1 MHLFHHRRDTFNCFL
16 ASIISIICYNLRAD
30 ALKKAGALLWFAPYE
45 TLSRCL
51 AFLFVSFH
59 FLHLLI

>member
-16 ASIISIICYNLRAD
+16 ASVISNLCYNVRAD
-30 ALKKAGALLWFAPYE
+30 ALKKADALLWFAPYE

-51 AFLFVSFH
+51 AFRFVTFY